1 MRPRPCLPWLVVL
14 LLSCYFIVPAA
25 QAAATLAGTVSDS
38 FAAALPGVSVTLTD
52 SATGEK
58 RTAKT
63 DALGAFRFEAVKP
76 GHYSLEIA
84 AAGFSTLRQDLNV
97 LPSQESIKLDLV
109 LHLLTGRGPAAA
121 PRLPTAASPNA
132 SRNSGVANAPTSRPG
147 AKTMDQ
153 PPVVVVRPPVVSAP
167 RETEAATAPA
177 PPPPAADSLP
187 APAPTPGLG
196 PTMTDDGN
204 YVQVKVFYA
213 TDRQPTG
220 KTEPAAFYGF
230 DRGPDNRFA
239 LGTCDVSIPRDHR
252 IGQLESPKFW
262 KLQFRQDPGR
272 DVVLLSVTPSPEDV
286 FYRELSA
293 SVDASSEK
301 KAFVF
306 VHGYYTSFEDAARRT
321 AQLAYDLRFQG
332 VPIFYS
338 WPSKDAVLD
347 YAADEATIDWV
358 RPHLKYFLKQ
368 VARRSNADSIYLVA
382 HSMGNRILT
391 RALSDLAAEHP
402 GIPKS
407 RFKEVVLAAPDVDA
421 GEFRQ
426 LARKIESAA
435 THITLYASSK
445 DKALVASKLFH
456 DYARAGESGDHLL
469 VVQGI
474 DTIDVSAIDTGFLGH
489 SYVADNS
496 SVITDIFYLLSGVPV
511 AKRACLTSHSLTNLD
526 YWLYGPPGTATCPV
540 PLPTVPTPAPVS
552 P

>member
-1 MRPRPCLPWLVVL
+1 MDSRP
-14 LLSCYFIVPAA
+14 
-25 QAAATLAGTVSDS
+25 
-38 FAAALPGVSVTLTD
+38 
-52 SATGEK
+52 SAT
-58 RTAKT
+58 A
-63 DALGAFRFEAVKP
+63 
-76 GHYSLEIA
+76 
-84 AAGFSTLRQDLNV
+84 
-97 LPSQESIKLDLV
+97 
-109 LHLLTGRGPAAA
+109 
-121 PRLPTAASPNA
+121 
-132 SRNSGVANAPTSRPG
+132 
-147 AKTMDQ
+147 
-153 PPVVVVRPPVVSAP
+153 
-167 RETEAATAPA
+167 
-177 PPPPAADSLP
+177 
-187 APAPTPGLG
+187 GLG
-196 PTMTDDGN
+196 PTMTDEGN

-220 KTEPAAFYGF
+220 RTEPAAFYGS

-272 DVVLLSVTPSPEDV
+272 DVVLLSVTPSPEAD

-293 SVDASSEK
+293 SVNASSEK

-306 VHGYYTSFEDAARRT
+306 VHGYDVSFEDAARRT

-332 VPIFYS
+332 VPLFYS
-338 WPSKDAVLD
+338 WPSRDAILD

-368 VARRSNADSIYLVA
+368 VAVRSNADSIYLVA

-391 RALSDLAAEHP
+391 RALSDLAAEHAA
-402 GIPKS
+402 IPRS

-426 LARKIESAA
+426 LARRIESAA

-445 DKALVASKLFH
+445 DKALAASKLFH
-456 DYARAGESGDHLL
+456 DYARAGESGDHLV

-489 SYVADNS
+489 SYVGDNS
-496 SVITDIFYLLSGVPV
+496 SVITDMFYLLSGVPV
-511 AKRACLTSHSLTNLD
+511 AKRVCLTSHTLTNLD

-540 PLPTVPTPAPVS
+540 PLPSVPTPAPVS